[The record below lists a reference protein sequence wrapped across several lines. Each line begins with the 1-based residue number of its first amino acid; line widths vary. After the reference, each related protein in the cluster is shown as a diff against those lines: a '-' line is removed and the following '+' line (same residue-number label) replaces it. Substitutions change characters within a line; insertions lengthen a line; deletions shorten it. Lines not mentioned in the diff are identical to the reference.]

1 MRKSGIG
8 IDGEEYVAH
17 YLEDNGYEIL
27 SRNFIG
33 RFGEIDIIAQ
43 KDRYI
48 CFVEVKTRKINSLVT
63 GFESVTALKQNKIRK
78 TAEYY
83 IAVNKDTFD
92 DADFQPRFDC
102 AEVSVSENGEFC
114 GVRYIEN
121 AF

>member
-8 IDGEEYVAH
+8 IEGEEH
-17 YLEDNGYEIL
+17 ITRYLEDGGYRIL
-27 SRNFIG
+27 ARNFIG

-43 KDRYI
+43 KDKYI
-48 CFVEVKTRKINSLVT
+48 CFVEVKTRKINSMIT

-83 IAVNKDTFD
+83 IAVNKNIFD
-92 DADFQPRFDC
+92 GADCQPRFDC

-114 GVRYIEN
+114 GIRYIEN